1 MTNMEIPS
9 DSSLVDAFRAGDRD
23 ALAGIYDRYAD
34 RIYSYCLTML
44 RHPEDAADAAH
55 DTFLKA
61 ATRLDQLNDPD
72 RLRPWLFA
80 IARNEARGTGR
91 QRSRVQPAEDAGD
104 TLVDD
109 PDLAMAMK
117 QQELRE
123 LVLDAAEGLG
133 PRDRELLALHLT
145 EGLEG
150 SELAEAMGVE
160 PSHLH
165 VMVSRMKD
173 RVEKALGALLIA
185 RLGNEDCEE
194 LGRLLEGWDGR
205 FSPDIRSQVTRHVSG
220 CELCQE
226 RRAFLLAPANV
237 LPGIMLVPA
246 PAALRGRV
254 LRSLEEPLVDPGTP
268 IAARLEWRKWA
279 VLGAVALVLGLI
291 GTAISASFEP
301 ITAPATTQALAE
313 APTTMAAGT
322 TIPSTLPTGTTSI
335 PGSSTTS
342 QPGAPAAIEVSTTTL
357 DFGDE
362 GTSAEFEIANTGGTP
377 GDWAL
382 AATSDALAVSL
393 GSGTLGPGDSTAI
406 QVSLDR
412 TRLTSEGELAESLT
426 VTWAG
431 GEIVVAAAGTHE
443 DNPIIHNPRVDPAQI
458 QFNDPGCPV
467 TQTTVSARI
476 RDTSRL
482 ASVIVRWSPDGSG
495 NVETPMNPVGN
506 DMFEAVIGP
515 FSTPQTAE
523 VRIVAF
529 DEHDNAGGA
538 DIPLEVV
545 SCF

>member
-1 MTNMEIPS
+1 
-9 DSSLVDAFRAGDRD
+9 
-23 ALAGIYDRYAD
+23 
-34 RIYSYCLTML
+34 
-44 RHPEDAADAAH
+44 
-55 DTFLKA
+55 
-61 ATRLDQLNDPD
+61 
-72 RLRPWLFA
+72 
-80 IARNEARGTGR
+80 
-91 QRSRVQPAEDAGD
+91 
-104 TLVDD
+104 
-109 PDLAMAMK
+109 
-117 QQELRE
+117 
-123 LVLDAAEGLG
+123 
-133 PRDRELLALHLT
+133 
-145 EGLEG
+145 
-150 SELAEAMGVE
+150 
-160 PSHLH
+160 
-165 VMVSRMKD
+165 
-173 RVEKALGALLIA
+173 
-185 RLGNEDCEE
+185 
-194 LGRLLEGWDGR
+194 
-205 FSPDIRSQVTRHVSG
+205 
-220 CELCQE
+220 
-226 RRAFLLAPANV
+226 
-237 LPGIMLVPA
+237 
-246 PAALRGRV
+246 
-254 LRSLEEPLVDPGTP
+254 
-268 IAARLEWRKWA
+268 
-279 VLGAVALVLGLI
+279 
-291 GTAISASFEP
+291 
-301 ITAPATTQALAE
+301 
-313 APTTMAAGT
+313 
-322 TIPSTLPTGTTSI
+322 
-335 PGSSTTS
+335 
-342 QPGAPAAIEVSTTTL
+342 VSTTTL

-362 GTSAEFEIANTGGTP
+362 GTSAEFEIANSGGTP

-412 TRLTSEGELAESLT
+412 TRLASEGELAESLT